1 LALAPAVIAAS
12 KARYVDLDGALLLA
26 KDRENG
32 LRYDGVQIYPPN
44 AALWG

>member
-1 LALAPAVIAAS
+1 MAPALLAAQ
-12 KARYVDLDGALLLA
+12 KARYVDLDGPLLLA

-32 LRYDGVQIYPPN
+32 LRYRDSMVDPPT